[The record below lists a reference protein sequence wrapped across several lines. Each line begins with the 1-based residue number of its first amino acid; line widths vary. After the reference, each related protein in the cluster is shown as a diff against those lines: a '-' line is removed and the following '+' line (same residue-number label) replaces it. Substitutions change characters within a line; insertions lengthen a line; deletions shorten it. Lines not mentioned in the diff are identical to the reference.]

1 MAELTTKKSNF
12 RLSTSMGIGATWFG
26 VHMGP
31 GTASGRQGSTYY
43 STYGNWGL
51 VTPLLAMGILGFIIY
66 IVVEYC
72 RQNDLTKYK
81 DFFNHFFSPYEKVFS
96 ILFDILFFFT
106 YFMVVG
112 ASLATGG
119 KILANQIGLP
129 YLVCAAIIGFISLML
144 IIYGEALIRNANSV
158 MTWLMLGI
166 IVSLLFFA
174 LKSPQSSF
182 STEWTTKTWDSGM
195 LWPALKAAIIYAS
208 FQVTGAIGSVA
219 SVTSGLQSKSESKV
233 AAIFGFVTN
242 SALIIMIIVM
252 QYGYPQ
258 LLKAEMPNYE
268 ILKILNVPV
277 LYWMYVALV
286 ELAVIS
292 TVIGL
297 NNGVVTRIQ
306 NYVKIPNPMVRNV
319 LLNVVFMFGATLVS
333 LLGLTKI
340 VGPGFTML
348 GYMCLPLVIIPI
360 IIIGFKKVL
369 KNKKE
374 LPDTAA
380 KNHLELSSK

>member
-1 MAELTTKKSNF
+1 MAEKTSRKGKFSLA
-12 RLSTSMGIGATWFG
+12 TSMGIGATWFG

-51 VTPLLAMGILGFIIY
+51 ITPLLAMGILGFIIY

-72 RQNDLTKYK
+72 RQNGLTKYK
-81 DFFNHFFSPYEKVFS
+81 DFFNHFFSPYEKIFS
-96 ILFDILFFFT
+96 VLFDILFFFT

-166 IVSLLFFA
+166 IISLLFFA
-174 LKSPQSSF
+174 LKSPQSQF
-182 STEWTTKTWDSGM
+182 STQWTAKTWDSGT
-195 LWPALKAAIIYAS
+195 LFPALKAAVIYAS

-219 SVTSGLQSKSESKV
+219 SVTSGLNSKAESKV
-233 AAIFGFVTN
+233 AAIFGFLTN
-242 SALIIMIIVM
+242 SLLIIFIIVM

-258 LLKAEMPNYE
+258 LTKAEMPNYE
-268 ILKILNVPV
+268 ILKLLNIPV

-306 NYVKIPNPMVRNV
+306 KYVKIDNPMVKNVVLNV
-319 LLNVVFMFGATLVS
+319 LFMIGATAVS
-333 LLGLTKI
+333 LVGLTKI

-348 GYMCLPLVIIPI
+348 GYMCLPFVIIPI
-360 IIIGFKKVL
+360 IVIGYKKVIR
-369 KNKKE
+369 NNKE
-374 LPDTAA
+374 LPDNAA
-380 KNHLELSSK
+380 KSHLGLED